1 MTDNVLNFYSN
12 VERIVNGL
20 VTLIVNVFMFGVT
33 TLAPL
38 AAPIA
43 PAFSVYKALSERL
56 GTPFPIAIAGAIAIE
71 ITGMFISKTAIG
83 CHNWNSARN
92 KNEPIAPK
100 SLAIAMAT
108 VFFVVVLILSL
119 TIELRPEL
127 AIWVYPGFVLIA
139 ICVYV
144 SLAIANNLAEWT
156 KTKADEAALRNERTG
171 LNVEIKQAKID
182 LETVRDN
189 ISLAQQT
196 ATDNATEV
204 QHLMDEINIQAAKL
218 EALTVKEAK
227 LLSDIVQLQKQRK
240 SEKSAIATGAPT
252 ATGDNTTEQ
261 ARTILTEIRRNGM
274 EISGAELG
282 RRLGKSGTLGRKLKN
297 ELWAEAVIKSETIAQ
312 PNGQMEA
319 N

>member
-1 MTDNVLNFYSN
+1 MKF
-12 VERIVNGL
+12 
-20 VTLIVNVFMFGVT
+20 
-33 TLAPL
+33 
-38 AAPIA
+38 
-43 PAFSVYKALSERL
+43 
-56 GTPFPIAIAGAIAIE
+56 
-71 ITGMFISKTAIG
+71 
-83 CHNWNSARN
+83 
-92 KNEPIAPK
+92 
-100 SLAIAMAT
+100 
-108 VFFVVVLILSL
+108 
-119 TIELRPEL
+119 
-127 AIWVYPGFVLIA
+127 
-139 ICVYV
+139 
-144 SLAIANNLAEWT
+144 
-156 KTKADEAALRNERTG
+156 
-171 LNVEIKQAKID
+171 
-182 LETVRDN
+182 
-189 ISLAQQT
+189 
-196 ATDNATEV
+196 
-204 QHLMDEINIQAAKL
+204 KL